1 MSELL
6 GTFSIGS
13 LRQSALLRG
22 AASAFDL
29 TGNTR
34 RQYDF
39 SPTPA
44 EADLKALRA
53 DWEATGDDMRAALNE
68 AAAERLAQ

>member
-6 GTFSIGS
+6 GSFTVRS
-13 LRQSALLRG
+13 LQRRALLRG

-34 RQYDF
+34 RQYRF
-39 SPTPA
+39 ARTGS
-44 EADLKALRA
+44 EADIRALRA
-53 DWEATGDDMRAALNE
+53 DFRAIGDDMREALD
-68 AAAERLAQ
+68 AAARERLAQ